1 MLRVLAAAQLGAR
14 SGGRSSPAAV
24 ALHAVTSGGG
34 ASLLAALLH
43 GGLAPGGGGGT
54 AGGGTAPGEDAEEE
68 EAVEEEGAGYGEAL
82 MSLVGAL
89 AGHSGGLQALAD
101 GGLVPAALPLLRDP
115 SPRRA
120 GVLVAALRVLESFV
134 EHRCV
139 GPRFCLAT
147 FGLREELREARLGR

>member
-1 MLRVLAAAQLGAR
+1 
-14 SGGRSSPAAV
+14 
-24 ALHAVTSGGG
+24 
-34 ASLLAALLH
+34 
-43 GGLAPGGGGGT
+43 
-54 AGGGTAPGEDAEEE
+54 
-68 EAVEEEGAGYGEAL
+68 VEEEGAGYGEAL